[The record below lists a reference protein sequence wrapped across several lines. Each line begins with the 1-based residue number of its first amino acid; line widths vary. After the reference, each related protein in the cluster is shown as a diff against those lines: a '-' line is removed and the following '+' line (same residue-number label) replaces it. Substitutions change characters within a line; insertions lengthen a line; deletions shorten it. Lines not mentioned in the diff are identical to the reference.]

1 MKVRVDADHVVTAT
15 IQKPRTF
22 DPASGATV
30 ILGHGA
36 GADMNSP
43 FMRFFADGLRAA
55 GFAAVRFN
63 FPYTE
68 EGKRAPNPQRLLEG
82 TFRAVLAAIRS
93 KHAGPILIG
102 GKSMGSRMATYLAA
116 AGEDVAGLVLLGYP
130 LHPAGKPEKRRDD
143 HFPSTAVPALFLSGD
158 RDPLCDLA
166 LLRDSLTR
174 YGGDATLHV
183 IEGGEHSFKVLKR
196 SGRTHEEAMQSALD
210 VLVWWLKNRRLPE

>member
-1 MKVRVDADHVVTAT
+1 MKVRVDDKHTVTVT
-15 IQKPRTF
+15 IQKSRTF
-22 DPASGATV
+22 DPGAGTTV

-55 GFAAVRFN
+55 GYAAVRFN

-68 EGKRAPNPQRLLEG
+68 EGKRAPNPQRLLES
-82 TFRAVLAAIRS
+82 TFRAVVAAVRK
-93 KHAGPILIG
+93 KHAGRILIG

-116 AGEDVAGLVLLGYP
+116 AGEDVDGLVLLGYP

-143 HFPSTAVPALFLSGD
+143 HFPSLEVPALFLSGD

-174 YGGDATLHV
+174 YGGEATLHV
-183 IEGGEHSFKVLKR
+183 VEGGEHSFKVLKR
-196 SGRTHEEAMQSALD
+196 SGKTHEESMRGALD
-210 VLVWWLKNRRLPE
+210 VLTWWLKNPRAPE